1 MIKSIESITPRD
13 NYFIV
18 EAIIE
23 DGVMVSPATL
33 YDPPEYADC
42 ICRAEISCLE
52 EEDITIDVLEEMD
65 IEWMPIDCSDT

>member
-1 MIKSIESITPRD
+1 MIISIEPITKKND
-13 NYFIV
+13 YFIV
-18 EAIIE
+18 DAVIE

-52 EEDITIDVLEEMD
+52 EEDITIDVLESMD
-65 IEWMPIDCSDT
+65 IEWMPIDARDW